1 MERNLLDDSLSK
13 NQTWFGNSGEMNLNR
28 RI

>member
-1 MERNLLDDSLSK
+1 MERNLLDDLLSE
-13 NQTWFGNSGEMNLNR
+13 NQTWFGNSKEMNLNR